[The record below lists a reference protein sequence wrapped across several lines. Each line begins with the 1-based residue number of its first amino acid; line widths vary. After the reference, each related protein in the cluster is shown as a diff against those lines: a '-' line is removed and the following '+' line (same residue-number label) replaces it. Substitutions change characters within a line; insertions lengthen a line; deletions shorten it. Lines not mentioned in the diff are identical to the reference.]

1 MRNETLS
8 RILGATVGAALIIAG
23 MAIFGSGTITSAGS
37 SSTQSVVSPVA
48 SLHASET
55 VNVYSRN

>member
-8 RILGATVGAALIIAG
+8 RILGAAVGAALIIAG
-23 MAIFGSGTITSAGS
+23 MAVFGSGTITSAGS
-37 SSTQSVVSPVA
+37 SSIQPVVSPVA